1 MVRMYLDIA
10 PQLVQTNWERPM
22 WLAASTAR
30 QALQAGA
37 PEVLRRLVR
46 SRTDR
51 HRSAIH
57 REPMA
62 ARKRINTMCRIA
74 EVSLSVCEHVNIAA
88 FYQIVDLG

>member
-1 MVRMYLDIA
+1 MFLDIA
-10 PQLVQTNWERPM
+10 PQLVQTKWERPM
-22 WLAASTAR
+22 RLAASTAR

-51 HRSAIH
+51 HRSAIY

-62 ARKRINTMCRIA
+62 RLDPALKGQVCGAQEDQHEMPDSRSQPKRA
-74 EVSLSVCEHVNIAA
+74 
-88 FYQIVDLG
+88 